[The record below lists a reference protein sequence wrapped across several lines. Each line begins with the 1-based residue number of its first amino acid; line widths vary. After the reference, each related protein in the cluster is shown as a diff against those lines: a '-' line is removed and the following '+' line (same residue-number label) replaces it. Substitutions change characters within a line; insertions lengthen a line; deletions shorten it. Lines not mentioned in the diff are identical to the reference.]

1 MTTAAALDF
10 TPTPDDALA
19 ARAGVPLEAV
29 ELLRRS
35 EVVDLHIESF
45 IPPRLWGYSLFERHD
60 HHFLRGHYFGHLDFP
75 RALDGGLTGG
85 MWSISTNVL
94 RSAKG
99 RLAAVKQNFADL
111 KKAVDATNGK
121 MEVVR
126 SHAEWT
132 AARARGAHAALL
144 AVQGGNAFEAS
155 ENGTDC
161 IPDRLCTRVT
171 VVHLSTSCYGGTSS
185 PFSFL
190 TGGDKGLTDAGRRFV
205 EQMNASRVFVDLAHI
220 SKRGF
225 WDAVEVHDK
234 TQPLL
239 VTHTGVEGVK
249 KMWRNI
255 DDDQIRAVADTG
267 GVVGIIFYGGF
278 LDRKGGPRD
287 GRMVVEH
294 IAHVIETVGEDFVA
308 LGSDYDGFITPP
320 SDLRDG
326 DLGFVRLV
334 HYMLERGWSDA
345 RIQKI
350 LGGNFIRTFRDLRPD

>member
-1 MTTAAALDF
+1 MTPAPAVF
-10 TPTPDDALA
+10 QFEKTPDEALA

-29 ELLRRS
+29 QLLRSS
-35 EVVDLHIESF
+35 EVVDLHIESY
-45 IPPRLWGYSLFERHD
+45 IPPRLWGYYLHERHD
-60 HHFLRGHYFGHLDFP
+60 RHFLRGHYFGHLDFP

-85 MWSISTNVL
+85 MWSIATNVL

-99 RLAAVKQNFADL
+99 RLEAVKKNFAAL
-111 KKAVDATNGK
+111 RAAIEATNGK

-126 SHAEWT
+126 THAEYV

-144 AVQGGNAFEAS
+144 TVQGGNAFEAAPD
-155 ENGTDC
+155 GTDA

-190 TGGDKGLTDAGRRFV
+190 TGGEKGLTDAGRAFV
-205 EQMNASRVFVDLAHI
+205 EQLNASRVFVDLAHI

-225 WDAVEVHDK
+225 WDAVRVHDSS
-234 TQPLL
+234 QPLL

-255 DDDQIRAVADTG
+255 DDDQVRAVAETG

-278 LDRKGGPRD
+278 LDRPGGPRD
-287 GRMVVEH
+287 GRMVIEH
-294 IAHVIETVGEDFVA
+294 IDHVIRTVGEDYVA

-320 SDLRDG
+320 KDLRDG
-326 DLGFVRLV
+326 DLGFARLV
-334 HYMLERGWSDA
+334 HYMLERGYSDT
-345 RIQKI
+345 RIKKV
-350 LGGNFIRTFRDLRPD
+350 LGDNFIRTFHDLRP